1 MEDELTN
8 VLLLMK
14 IRADEHSN
22 ESAPPVV
29 AVEFTTQLLNTLK
42 VPNILWHAPP
52 TSDIERYI

>member
-1 MEDELTN
+1 MTN

-14 IRADEHSN
+14 IRANEHSN
-22 ESAPPVV
+22 ESAPPAV